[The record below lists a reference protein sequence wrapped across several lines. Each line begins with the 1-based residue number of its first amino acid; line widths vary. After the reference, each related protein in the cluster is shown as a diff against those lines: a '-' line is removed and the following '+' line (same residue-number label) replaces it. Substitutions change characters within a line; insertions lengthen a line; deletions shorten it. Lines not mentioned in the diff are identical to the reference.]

1 MSAPG
6 GAEGGVGAAAAAGSA
21 GEGALKKGSLGW
33 INVAALGA
41 AIAISGNF
49 SGWNYGLA
57 VGGWGGMLVAALG
70 MALLFFILTQCL
82 AELAA
87 MLPQGGG
94 FDYYA
99 EYGLGSTAGYLAGM
113 SVAVALAVGAGLA
126 TSFAEG
132 YTAAMLGV
140 QGWPVKIGLFVVV
153 MALQMRGASEA
164 VGATMVVGLIAL
176 GILLAFCIF
185 LAPHF
190 QVEHLLTQTSTGRTA
205 FPRGLLGIAQC
216 IPFALF
222 LFLGV
227 EQAAHAASEVQDVE
241 RSMPK
246 ALLVAICI
254 AFGIGFCVLLFATGS
269 AGTGQLAT
277 ANDPL
282 YVAVASAPAGAG
294 TRMMEKLV
302 ATGALVALIGTF
314 FSLAYAGSR
323 QFYHLAGARYLPA
336 FLHRTNS
343 RAAPVAALLLVTA
356 IGLVAAAFPPDSVMV
371 VFIFLISVSYV
382 LVLLA
387 FIRLRRTQQSL
398 LRPYRAVGGKW
409 LAAVAILLTLAV
421 MVSCYQLQAVA
432 LSYAIAALV
441 VVGLLKP
448 RNLRE
453 RKS

>member
-1 MSAPG
+1 MS
-6 GAEGGVGAAAAAGSA
+6 VAADPIVADGT
-21 GEGALKKGSLGW
+21 LRKGSLKW
-33 INVAALGA
+33 TNVAALGA

-49 SGWNYGLA
+49 SGWNYGLG
-57 VGGWGGMLVAALG
+57 VGGWGGMLVAAVG

-87 MLPQGGG
+87 AFPQGGG

-99 EYGLGSTAGYLAGM
+99 EHALGPAAGYIAGM

-126 TSFAEG
+126 TSFAEA
-132 YTAAMLGV
+132 YTSAMLGIG
-140 QGWPVKIGLFVVV
+140 GWPVKIGLFVLV
-153 MALQMRGASEA
+153 MALQLRGAAEA
-164 VGATMVVGLIAL
+164 VGATMAVGLVAL
-176 GILLAFCIF
+176 TILMVFCIF

-190 QVEHLLTQTSTGRTA
+190 QIANLLSPSAAGPTA
-205 FPRGLLGIAQC
+205 FPQGVSGIARC

-246 ALLVAICI
+246 ALSVAICI

-269 AGTGQLAT
+269 TGAERLAT

-282 YVAVASAPAGAG
+282 YVAVSAVPGGAGAHV
-294 TRMMEKLV
+294 MEKLV
-302 ATGALVALIGTF
+302 ASGALIALVGTF

-323 QFYHLAGARYLPA
+323 QFYHLAGARYLPR
-336 FLHRTNS
+336 FLHKTNA
-343 RAAPVAALLLVTA
+343 RQAPTGALLLVTL
-356 IGLVAAAFPPDSVMV
+356 IGLVSAAFSPDSVMV
-371 VFIFLISVSYV
+371 VFIFLICVSYV

-387 FIRLRRTQQSL
+387 FIRLRRAQPSL
-398 LRPYRAVGGKW
+398 ARPYRAVGGQS
-409 LAAVAILLTLAV
+409 LAGLAIALTLAV

-441 VVGLLKP
+441 ALALLKP
-448 RNLRE
+448 GNLRE
-453 RKS
+453 RKP

>member
-1 MSAPG
+1 MSLEANPAV
-6 GAEGGVGAAAAAGSA
+6 AEGT
-21 GEGALKKGSLGW
+21 LRKGSLGW

-49 SGWNYGLA
+49 SGWNYGLG
-57 VGGWGGMLVAALG
+57 VGGWGGMLVAAIG

-87 MLPQGGG
+87 ALPQGGG

-99 EYGLGSTAGYLAGM
+99 GYALGPAAGYLAGM

-126 TSFAEG
+126 TSFAEA
-132 YTAAMLGV
+132 YTAAMLGIH
-140 QGWPVKIGLFVVV
+140 GWPVKIGLFAVV
-153 MALQMRGASEA
+153 MALQLRGAAEA
-164 VGATMVVGLIAL
+164 VGATMAVGLVAL
-176 GILLAFCIF
+176 GILVAFCIF
-185 LAPHF
+185 LGPHF
-190 QVEHLLTQTSTGRTA
+190 QAANLLSQSASGPTA
-205 FPRGLLGIAQC
+205 FPHGTAGIARC

-227 EQAAHAASEVQDVE
+227 EQAAHAASEVEDVK

-269 AGTGQLAT
+269 AGAERLAT

-282 YVAVASAPAGAG
+282 YVAVSAVPGGAG
-294 TRMMEKLV
+294 TRVMEKLV
-302 ATGALVALIGTF
+302 ASGALVALVGTF

-323 QFYHLAGARYLPA
+323 QFYHLAGARHLPV
-336 FLHRTNS
+336 FLHKTNS
-343 RAAPVAALLLVTA
+343 RHAPTGALLLVTL
-356 IGLVAAAFPPDSVMV
+356 IGLISAAFSPDSVMV
-371 VFIFLISVSYV
+371 IFIFLISVSYV

-387 FIRLRRTQQSL
+387 FIRLRRAQPAL
-398 LRPYRAVGGKW
+398 MRPYRAIGGQS
-409 LAAVAILLTLAV
+409 LAVLAILLSLAV
-421 MVSCYQLQAVA
+421 MMSCYELQAVA

-441 VVGLLKP
+441 ALALLKP
-448 RNLRE
+448 GNLRE

>member
-1 MSAPG
+1 MS
-6 GAEGGVGAAAAAGSA
+6 VAADPIVADGT
-21 GEGALKKGSLGW
+21 LRKGSLKW

-49 SGWNYGLA
+49 SGWNYGLG
-57 VGGWGGMLVAALG
+57 VGGWGGMLVAAVG

-87 MLPQGGG
+87 AFPQGGG

-99 EYGLGSTAGYLAGM
+99 EHALGSAAGYIAGM

-126 TSFAEG
+126 TSFAEA
-132 YTAAMLGV
+132 YTSAMLGIG
-140 QGWPVKIGLFVVV
+140 GWPVKIGLFVLV
-153 MALQMRGASEA
+153 MALQLRGAAEA
-164 VGATMVVGLIAL
+164 VGATMAVGLVAL
-176 GILLAFCIF
+176 TILMVFCIF

-190 QVEHLLTQTSTGRTA
+190 QIANLLSPSAAGPTA
-205 FPRGLLGIAQC
+205 FPQGVSGIARC

-246 ALLVAICI
+246 ALSVAICI

-269 AGTGQLAT
+269 TGAERLAT

-282 YVAVASAPAGAG
+282 YVAVSAVPGGAGAHV
-294 TRMMEKLV
+294 MEKLV
-302 ATGALVALIGTF
+302 ASGALIALVGTF

-323 QFYHLAGARYLPA
+323 QFYHLAGARYLPR
-336 FLHRTNS
+336 FLHKTNS
-343 RAAPVAALLLVTA
+343 RQAPTGALLLVTL
-356 IGLVAAAFPPDSVMV
+356 IGLVSAAFSPDSVMV
-371 VFIFLISVSYV
+371 VFIFLICVSYV

-387 FIRLRRTQQSL
+387 FIRLRRAQPSL
-398 LRPYRAVGGKW
+398 ARPYRAVGGQS
-409 LAAVAILLTLAV
+409 LAGLAIALTLAV

-441 VVGLLKP
+441 ALALLKP
-448 RNLRE
+448 GNLRE